1 MQCIDTWL
9 DQHHVCPQCRL
20 DLLPPESSWD
30 RSSRSSAMNAAP
42 FSNLFGSLDQILTVP
57 RPPTISGSRTTE
69 ASPAA
74 ATAAAP
80 IAPFAHSPAYG
91 VSPASAY
98 GGVVPF
104 RRSPRV
110 PRPEPSRHG
119 THSSASG
126 SPAAAARVHP
136 SYFMSPAYTPSPLST
151 ANSSNLRWSPQFVTM
166 GTRSRG
172 TPVPPGVSLGV
183 FPPLVPHSSSF
194 SGLDVPQQRSG
205 SVGGGNGGGGARS
218 GSRRFLP
225 PTPSRGRGQ
234 TTHSS
239 PLIAPQ
245 NPPPPQQQQQQQQQS
260 PHRGRQLD
268 GRSQSHGAIPEVRAI
283 GDGQVQGQIQGHPV
297 TGARA
302 GLRAPSPPPLPRLT
316 PRSQSQAL
324 SCGEMPANPLP
335 AGSPVV
341 FHGAAFDEGSG
352 GRGVTDANIRGRS
365 GSVGVNG
372 CGGVTWGGGRTR
384 SGSGHKHLRMLNLNR
399 RPRSSS
405 CDVVIGSAGSPGL
418 FVLGNV
424 SPNAGRGI
432 GGEFDHFGGTV
443 VANKGR
449 ITRRPATRPMASS
462 EDEENIR
469 GVCSRWVDIHYA
481 VEVVSHAMIDG
492 TNDERCHDFEQ
503 LPNRWFH
510 FPVTVDCYSSPAV
523 LLSLLGAGK
532 APMIQRSVAICWCG
546 ATLWSGLL

>member
-9 DQHHVCPQCRL
+9 DQHHVCPHCRL

-42 FSNLFGSLDQILTVP
+42 FSNLFGSLDHIMTVP
-57 RPPTISGSRTTE
+57 RPPTISGSRTTD

-98 GGVVPF
+98 GGVVHF

-119 THSSASG
+119 THSSTSG
-126 SPAAAARVHP
+126 SPAAVARVQP
-136 SYFMSPAYTPSPLST
+136 SHFMSPAYTPSPLST

-194 SGLDVPQQRSG
+194 TGLDAPQQRSG
-205 SVGGGNGGGGARS
+205 SNGGGGARS

-234 TTHSS
+234 TTHQS
-239 PLIAPQ
+239 PSIAPQ
-245 NPPPPQQQQQQQQQS
+245 NPSPSQQQQQS
-260 PHRGRQLD
+260 PHRGHHLD
-268 GRSQSHGAIPEVRAI
+268 GGSQSHEAMPEVRAI
-283 GDGQVQGQIQGHPV
+283 GDGQGQGQSQGQPV
-297 TGARA
+297 MGARE
-302 GLRAPSPPPLPRLT
+302 GVSAPSPPPLPRLT

-324 SCGEMPANPLP
+324 SRGEMPANPPP
-335 AGSPVV
+335 AGSPRV
-341 FHGAAFDEGSG
+341 FHGAAFDEVAG
-352 GRGVTDANIRGRS
+352 GRGATDGNVRGRS
-365 GSVGVNG
+365 GSVGING
-372 CGGVTWGGGRTR
+372 WGGVTRGGGRNR

-405 CDVVIGSAGSPGL
+405 CDVVIGSSGSPGL
-418 FVLGNV
+418 FDLGNV
-424 SPNAGRGI
+424 SPKVGRGI
-432 GGEFDHFGGTV
+432 GGEFDHLGGTV
-443 VANKGR
+443 VTNKGR
-449 ITRRPATRPMASS
+449 ITRRPATRPMLRLASS
-462 EDEENIR
+462 EDAEDIR
-469 GVCSRWVDIHYA
+469 GTRSR
-481 VEVVSHAMIDG
+481 
-492 TNDERCHDFEQ
+492 
-503 LPNRWFH
+503 
-510 FPVTVDCYSSPAV
+510 
-523 LLSLLGAGK
+523 
-532 APMIQRSVAICWCG
+532 
-546 ATLWSGLL
+546 